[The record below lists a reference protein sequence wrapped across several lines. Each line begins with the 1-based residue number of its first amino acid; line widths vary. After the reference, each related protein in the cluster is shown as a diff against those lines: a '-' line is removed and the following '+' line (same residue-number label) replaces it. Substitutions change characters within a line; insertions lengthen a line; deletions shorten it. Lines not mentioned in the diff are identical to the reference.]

1 MLQQVGKH
9 WQGVWINLLS
19 AFIAGEL
26 VRQLNTWRI
35 SARHQVRPPS
45 GNLFPTGNLIHCA
58 AVRVVGGLLDC
69 IAHTVLDCRADFQNA
84 VRTPLL
90 NQPVEAAK
98 LIAGNINLRQART
111 VLPEPAQA
119 KPLDLLRAVIHRN
132 FADDVRQE
140 VAELLV
146 IAAVAALH
154 FTVKTAIHDFEG
166 FGITG
171 VICFIFFHSIT
182 FLILFFS
189 G

>member
-1 MLQQVGKH
+1 MGS
-9 WQGVWINLLS
+9 LL
-19 AFIAGEL
+19 
-26 VRQLNTWRI
+26 N
-35 SARHQVRPPS
+35 
-45 GNLFPTGNLIHCA
+45 
-58 AVRVVGGLLDC
+58 C
-69 IAHTVLDCRADFQNA
+69 IAYTVLDCRADFQNA
-84 VRTPLL
+84 VRTPLF

-98 LIAGNINLRQART
+98 LIACNINLRQART

-119 KPLDLLRAVIHRN
+119 KPFDFLCAVIHRD
-132 FADDVRQE
+132 FTDDVGQE

-166 FGITG
+166 LRIIG
-171 VICFIFFHSIT
+171 VTFFIFFHSIT